1 MTWRESVFWD
11 VAMSAG
17 TPATQYGQLGVGGLH
32 PFITSAKLISTLYK
46 IHQYFIILL
55 SVYRVPAGL
64 CLVCTCSLL
73 GYSSDLC
80 RECVE
85 L

>member
-17 TPATQYGQLGVGGLH
+17 TPVTQCGQLGGWRTPSPH
-32 PFITSAKLISTLYK
+32 NFRKTHFTLCK

-55 SVYRVPAGL
+55 SVYCVPAGL
-64 CLVCTCSLL
+64 CLVCICSLL